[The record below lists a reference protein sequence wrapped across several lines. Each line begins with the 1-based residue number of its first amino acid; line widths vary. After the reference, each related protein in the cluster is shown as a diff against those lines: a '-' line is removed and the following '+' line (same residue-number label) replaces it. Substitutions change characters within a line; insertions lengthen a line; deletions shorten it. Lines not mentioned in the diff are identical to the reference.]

1 MCEMRIIVPALQ
13 DYGEDI
19 AFSMEPNT
27 QKKCFNHVAILS
39 WVPPAA
45 TQVSDVFI
53 TRSLPDT
60 RSALSTNQSWDS
72 LGTGQRKTWVPLC
85 PQPPGGLSLR

>member
-1 MCEMRIIVPALQ
+1 MNNIYLHIYILYNMLTYNSDNCEYMCEC
-13 DYGEDI
+13 I

-45 TQVSDVFI
+45 TQVSDVCI

-60 RSALSTNQSWDS
+60 RSALSTNQSWDP
-72 LGTGQRKTWVPLC
+72 LGTG
-85 PQPPGGLSLR
+85 